1 MPQSVTV
8 TFDDGS
14 VHVFENVPDNVS
26 PNEIEAIANQQFPGR
41 RATDIAGGDIMLREM
56 RDAIASRQ
64 SSLADLRQI
73 ADRYGR
79 TFDEDAAQQWLDF
92 AADRPDFEI
101 PQDIVTPPVSRTGAV
116 SEGFMR
122 GVQNVADVISRFAAS
137 LADRFGLSPSEAVSW
152 AAENLSGYSP
162 EDAAKIARN
171 LSSLNSFEEVVSAG
185 ARAREARPATV
196 QAQTQRPNYFTGG
209 QITGEVFGT
218 APATAVSG
226 AGLARLGTM
235 GVRATEAGT
244 LARRAARAAQQTGRA
259 VQTGGVGVRAPGMG
273 ARAAIASGAPVAAS
287 RAGRM
292 ALRVAGGGTAG
303 VIGGA
308 LTDQDLDTSALVGGA
323 IPIVGTIGRRGAGVV
338 FDALRSRLG
347 EVRAAEVMRNLI
359 ADNATAIM
367 EALRTAPAA
376 ARANTAQFLAE
387 RGLLT
392 PELAAATRIVSATGE
407 NAPLLEVAQRR
418 AAGQQEMR
426 NVLMG
431 GPTRT
436 EGVAATNAM
445 RQGVRA
451 MTDPMREEAL
461 GLADVG
467 RLQIIPAERQAQA
480 LDAVAAEINRS
491 GFVRRMRGLEGRTEE
506 QIQDVF
512 AHPELYS
519 PSTAGRMLPRLGEI
533 ADQAGQRADD
543 AITAQLGLRDAAR
556 AQREAAENLRA
567 QGLQPLDIS
576 SVVGRLRQQAAE
588 AEFVNPPRFRVLSS
602 FADNLEARAR
612 SQGGVI
618 DATGLYELRKSMGDT
633 VADLLGPIDPSAL
646 QRRTAEIVGE
656 TTPLIDD
663 AIEAAGGTG
672 WRQYLNTFSA
682 GMRDVERAQFAG
694 ALEQLAARQPQRFE
708 QVMSGND
715 PKFVSDFFGPG
726 RYDINAEL
734 FGSQLP
740 VAQRLSREL
749 GADLDVSAAGLRGI
763 SQPSRGP
770 LAAGVRRN
778 VQEIMQPGMN
788 MMGRMLFRAPEAI
801 PGVSAA
807 INATNLEQAI
817 ANRMARS
824 TTRQL
829 APALAD
835 PSRAINL
842 LEQRS
847 TNAMLRGAVD
857 ALTPFDKA
865 FIAATGRQYGITPP
879 PPAPPAS
886 EDIPAGQVFLG
897 YETLP
902 SGERYPVYGYPRVAP

>member
-14 VHVFENVPDNVS
+14 VHVFQNVPDNVS

-41 RATDIAGGDIMLREM
+41 RATNIAGGDIMLREM

-64 SSLADLRQI
+64 SSLADLRRI

-92 AADRPDFEI
+92 AADRPDFDI

-185 ARAREARPATV
+185 ARARAARPATV

-209 QITGEVFGT
+209 KIAGEVFGT
-218 APATAVSG
+218 APATAVGG

-235 GVRATEAGT
+235 GVKATEAGT
-244 LARRAARAAQQTGRA
+244 LARRAARVAQQTGRA

-287 RAGRM
+287 PAGRM

-308 LTDQDLDTSALVGGA
+308 LTDQDLVTSALGGGA
-323 IPIVGTIGRRGAGVV
+323 IPIVGTIGRRGAGFV
-338 FDALRSRLG
+338 FDALRGRLG
-347 EVRAAEVMRNLI
+347 EVRAAEVFRNLI

-407 NAPLLEVAQRR
+407 NAPLLAVEQART
-418 AAGQQEMR
+418 AGQQEMR

-436 EGVAATNAM
+436 EGVSATNAM
-445 RQGVRA
+445 RQQVRA
-451 MTDPMREEAL
+451 TTDPMREEAL

-467 RLQIIPAERQAQA
+467 RLQIIPAENA
-480 LDAVAAEINRS
+480 
-491 GFVRRMRGLEGRTEE
+491 
-506 QIQDVF
+506 
-512 AHPELYS
+512 
-519 PSTAGRMLPRLGEI
+519 
-533 ADQAGQRADD
+533 
-543 AITAQLGLRDAAR
+543 AAR
-556 AQREAAENLRA
+556 ARAAAADEVARARRFLVASDEEASRLAQMDDLGDPFAAEAINRQRGVVGALEQRGAQAAQRSLARGAEARSAEEIAANLRA
-567 QGLQPLDIS
+567 QGLQPLDIAG
-576 SVVGRLRQQAAE
+576 VVGRLRQQAAE
-588 AEFVNPPRFRVLSS
+588 AQFVNPPRFRVLSA

-612 SQGGVI
+612 AQGGVI

-633 VADLLGPIDPSAL
+633 IADLLGPTDPSAL

-663 AIEAAGGTG
+663 AIEAAGGAG

-682 GMRDVERAQFAG
+682 GMRDVERSAF
-694 ALEQLAARQPQRFE
+694 ARQLERLTPQRFV

-749 GADLDVSAAGLRGI
+749 GADLDVSATGLRDI
-763 SQPSRGP
+763 SQPSRSP
-770 LAAGVRRN
+770 LAAGVRAK

-788 MMGRMLFRAPEAI
+788 MMGRLLFRAPEAI
-801 PGVSAA
+801 PGASWAV
-807 INATNLEQAI
+807 NATNFEQAI

-824 TTRQL
+824 TTRHL

-886 EDIPAGQVFLG
+886 DDIPAGQVFLG

-902 SGERYPVYGYPRVAP
+902 SGERYPVYGYPSVAQ

>member
-14 VHVFENVPDNVS
+14 VLVYQDVPDDTTAEQIEDVALREF
-26 PNEIEAIANQQFPGR
+26 PNLRVTEI
-41 RATDIAGGDIMLREM
+41 RAGDIMLREM
-56 RDAIASRQ
+56 RDAIASGQ

-79 TFDEDAAQQWLDF
+79 TFDEDTAQQWLDYV
-92 AADRPDFEI
+92 ADHPGLDI
-101 PQDIVTPPVSRTGAV
+101 PQDIVTPPVSRKEAV
-116 SEGFMR
+116 GRGFMAPFEDFSLKLYR
-122 GVQNVADVISRFAAS
+122 GIGR
-137 LADRFGLSPSEAVSW
+137 GLEALGFP
-152 AAENLSGYSP
+152 ATEGLEGL
-162 EDAAKIARN
+162 DAAQQT
-171 LSSLNSFEEVVSAG
+171 LEQE
-185 ARAREARPATV
+185 RAPA
-196 QAQTQRPNYFTGG
+196 QQQRPNYFAGG
-209 QITGEVFGT
+209 NIVGEGVLT
-218 APATAVSG
+218 APAAAAGG

-235 GVRATEAGT
+235 GVKATEAGT
-244 LARRAARAAQQTGRA
+244 LARRAARVAQQTGRA

-273 ARAAIASGAPVAAS
+273 TRAAIASSAPVAAS
-287 RAGRM
+287 RAGRV

-308 LTDQDLDTSALVGGA
+308 LTDQDLATSALVGGG
-323 IPIVGTIGRRGAGVV
+323 IPIIGTIARRGAGAT
-338 FDALRSRLG
+338 FDALAMRVG
-347 EVRAAEVMRNLI
+347 KVRAAEVMRNLI

-367 EALRTAPAA
+367 EALRTASAA

-407 NAPLLEVAQRR
+407 NAPLLAVEQART
-418 AAGQQEMR
+418 AGQQEMR
-426 NVLMG
+426 NILRG
-431 GPTRT
+431 GATRT

-461 GLADVG
+461 GLTDVG
-467 RLQIIPAERQAQA
+467 RLQIIPAENA
-480 LDAVAAEINRS
+480 
-491 GFVRRMRGLEGRTEE
+491 
-506 QIQDVF
+506 
-512 AHPELYS
+512 
-519 PSTAGRMLPRLGEI
+519 
-533 ADQAGQRADD
+533 
-543 AITAQLGLRDAAR
+543 AAR
-556 AQREAAENLRA
+556 ARASVQRELDAATRFAQDPDWSSSVQRRLMEARSAEEIAANLRA

-576 SVVGRLRQQAAE
+576 GVVGRLRQQAAE
-588 AEFVNPPRFRVLSS
+588 AQFVNPPRFRVLSA

-612 SQGGVI
+612 AQGGVI
-618 DATGLYELRKSMGDT
+618 DASGLYELRKSMGDT
-633 VADLLGPIDPSAL
+633 IADLLGPADPSAL

-663 AIEAAGGTG
+663 AIEAAGGAG

-682 GMRDVERAQFAG
+682 GMRDVERSAF
-694 ALEQLAARQPQRFE
+694 ARQLERLTPQRFE

-749 GADLDVSAAGLRGI
+749 GADLDVAATGLRGI

-770 LAAGVRRN
+770 LAAGVRSN

-886 EDIPAGQVFLG
+886 DDIPAGQVFLG
-897 YETLP
+897 YETGP
-902 SGERYPVYGYPRVAP
+902 SGERYPMYGYPSVAQ